1 MGTPTLG
8 HRCHPRPPFGGP
20 DVKQPTC
27 NDNFSFLI
35 QFEQVWLS
43 LDKFHPIWTSSILLI
58 RSVSRLFE
66 QLQSSIFE
74 LTTMFL
80 VLYLWRNKKKTY
92 LFNLKEDVYEQLYVY
107 SYCLFVFKPVFCCF
121 FFFFTL
127 PDLLLHHTNNPLNTI
142 KLMKNNLAGQKI
154 RQLNFDLSK
163 LSSNDYW
170 IFGHWIDWLKK
181 MHMSSFKKLDFSHNF
196 RLFWLCQGW

>member
-1 MGTPTLG
+1 MGTSTLG
-8 HRCHPRPPFGGP
+8 RRCHPRHPFGDP

-43 LDKFHPIWTSSILLI
+43 LDKFHPIWTSSILII
-58 RSVSRLFE
+58 RSVSCLFE

-74 LTTMFL
+74 LTTTFL

-121 FFFFTL
+121 FFFLPYPIYCCIIQTTL
-127 PDLLLHHTNNPLNTI
+127 KYH
-142 KLMKNNLAGQKI
+142 KI
-154 RQLNFDLSK
+154 DEK
-163 LSSNDYW
+163 
-170 IFGHWIDWLKK
+170 
-181 MHMSSFKKLDFSHNF
+181 
-196 RLFWLCQGW
+196 